1 MMIAIGLDVGRRR
14 IGVAASDPTGFL
26 ASGVQV
32 IERSSPERDYA
43 AIRTIADRVRAARI
57 VVGYPLS
64 LSGESGP
71 QAQEV
76 EQFVEALRAHV
87 TIPVELWDER
97 LSTLEADRRM
107 MEAGV
112 GGRKRRERVDMV
124 AAILILQSY
133 LDSVRGQIE

>member
-1 MMIAIGLDVGRRR
+1 MIVIGLDVGRKR

-32 IERSSPERDYA
+32 IERSAPERDFA
-43 AIRTIADRVRAARI
+43 AIRAHVDRVHAERI
-57 VVGYPLS
+57 IVGYPLS

-76 EQFVEALRAHV
+76 ERFVDALRDRV
-87 TIPVELWDER
+87 SVPVELWDER

-112 GGRKRRERVDMV
+112 GGRKRRERVDM
-124 AAILILQSY
+124 AAATLILQSY
-133 LDSVRGQIE
+133 LDSVRGQL